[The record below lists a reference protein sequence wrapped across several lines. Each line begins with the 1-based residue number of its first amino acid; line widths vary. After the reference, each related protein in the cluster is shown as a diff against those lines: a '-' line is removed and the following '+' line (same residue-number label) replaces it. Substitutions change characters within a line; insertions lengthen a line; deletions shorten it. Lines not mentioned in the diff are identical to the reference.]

1 MAFLAEALPTGTNI
15 NDMPELIA
23 ALIKL
28 YADDAKIYSSV
39 SLTSQNNNQVQISLA
54 ESVQWA
60 KDWFMFYNFTKCH
73 HLQVGKCNTD
83 TRYTMKSGNG
93 IYVLKK
99 VKYEKDLG
107 VIIDNNLMF
116 RNHITSKVN
125 LANRNL
131 GTSFRSISYLDH
143 ENFYTSINPW

>member
-1 MAFLAEALPTGTNI
+1 MIMALPGLFSYPFLVFLAEAPPNI
-15 NDMPELIA
+15 NNMPEFIA

-39 SLTSQNNNQVQISLA
+39 SLTSQNNNQVQTSLA
-54 ESVQWA
+54 ESVQWE

-83 TRYTMKSGNG
+83 TRYSMKSGNG
-93 IYVLKK
+93 TYVLKK

-107 VIIDNNLMF
+107 VIIYFICCLET
-116 RNHITSKVN
+116 ILYQK
-125 LANRNL
+125 L
-131 GTSFRSISYLDH
+131 I
-143 ENFYTSINPW
+143 